1 MNTDLIKYY
10 AHRAREYELIYDK
23 PERQAD
29 LDYVANYLKKT
40 FTDQSVYEVACGTG
54 YWTQHIAQTAC
65 SVTATD
71 INPEVLEVA
80 KRKAF
85 PQQNV
90 TFDVADIYAL
100 PAPKQPFDAGFG
112 GFIWSHVPLVQL
124 PDVIA
129 SFHQTIKKGG
139 RVVWIDNRYVSES
152 STPIAER
159 DDVGNTYQRRRL
171 RSGEEH
177 LILKNFSSEEELQ
190 NAVEDCASNIQI
202 IRLSYFW
209 ILTYVII

>member
-1 MNTDLIKYY
+1 MNTDLATYY
-10 AHRAREYELIYDK
+10 AQRAWEYELVYDK

-29 LDYVANYLKKT
+29 LYYVAHYLKKT
-40 FTDQSVYEVACGTG
+40 FAEQSVYEIACGIG
-54 YWTQHIAQTAC
+54 YWTQHIAKTAQFI
-65 SVTATD
+65 TATD
-71 INPEVLEVA
+71 ISSEVLEVA
-80 KRKAF
+80 KQKKF

-90 TFDVADIYAL
+90 TFNVADVYTSPL
-100 PAPKQPFDAGFG
+100 PKQPFDAGFG
-112 GFIWSHVPLVQL
+112 GFIWSHVPLIQL

-139 RVVWIDNRYVSES
+139 RVVWIDNRYVPGS
-152 STPIAER
+152 STPITKL

-177 LILKNFSSEEELQ
+177 LVLKNFPSEEELQ
-190 NAVEDCASNIQI
+190 NAVEDCASNVQI

-209 ILTYVII
+209 ILTYVVA